1 MIFFLKK
8 IIIPAY
14 YSHFAKVVI
23 VNKSYTKQLLI
34 VIKTDIQ
41 K

>member
-1 MIFFLKK
+1 MIFKK
-8 IIIPAY
+8 IIIIITPAY

-34 VIKTDIQ
+34 VIKSDV
-41 K
+41 